1 MRFQAYSPFP
11 RLFLLAKSWGWF
23 FTCLSH
29 SNVGSKDLLEV
40 WCGSN
45 RLVLHPSPD
54 KTFSQILTQKIC
66 QGPSMDSTLGTASRH
81 HDKNLQCDY
90 FDAKCCQRS
99 LKRFEKVLHKKNK
112 SKSSKLYSMFAILQC
127 HALKVLWWSHS
138 LKNFMPPL
146 LLESWFKTEA
156 GGGICSD
163 VVRVS
168 PLFQHYH
175 PSFKRAL

>member
-1 MRFQAYSPFP
+1 M
-11 RLFLLAKSWGWF
+11 
-23 FTCLSH
+23 
-29 SNVGSKDLLEV
+29 
-40 WCGSN
+40 
-45 RLVLHPSPD
+45 
-54 KTFSQILTQKIC
+54 KI
-66 QGPSMDSTLGTASRH
+66 STAITI
-81 HDKNLQCDY
+81 CDY
-90 FDAKCCQRS
+90 FDAECYQRS

-168 PLFQHYH
+168 PIWHYRTLSDTVKQCQTVSNSVKQCQTVSDTVWEQFYQRLELNTDSWSAMQAQQIVCKTIVDKTNKKH
-175 PSFKRAL
+175 PYLQIFLILSSW